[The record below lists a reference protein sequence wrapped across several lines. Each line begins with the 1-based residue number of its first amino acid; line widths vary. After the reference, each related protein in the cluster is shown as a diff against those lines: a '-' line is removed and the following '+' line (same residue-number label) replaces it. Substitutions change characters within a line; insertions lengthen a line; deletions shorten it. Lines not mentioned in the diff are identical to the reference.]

1 MSQVEMRKRRSRRRR
16 TYIWAL
22 SGLAAVSALI
32 YWEQTALLFV
42 LSTLAICVLLIL
54 VAFANL
60 EGRDKE
66 LHNQPDSLN
75 KSDAEGNP
83 TTDSLVPAMAGSSAR
98 KRQKGAA

>member
-1 MSQVEMRKRRSRRRR
+1 MGKVQMKRRSWRRG

-22 SGLAAVSALI
+22 TGLATVCALI

-42 LSTLAICVLLIL
+42 LSTLAICVLLIM
-54 VAFANL
+54 VAFADL

-66 LHNQPDSLN
+66 LHKQPDSLN
-75 KSDAEGNP
+75 KPGAESNP
-83 TTDSLVPAMAGSSAR
+83 TTAAPVPSLPDSSPR

>member
-1 MSQVEMRKRRSRRRR
+1 MGQVEMRKRRSRRRR

-22 SGLAAVSALI
+22 SGLTGVSALI
-32 YWEQTALLFV
+32 YWEQTSLLFV

-54 VAFANL
+54 VAFADL

-66 LHNQPDSLN
+66 LHKQPHSLS
-75 KSDAEGNP
+75 KPGAESNP
-83 TTDSLVPAMAGSSAR
+83 TTASPVPALAGSSAR